1 MGRHSPR
8 TEKSASVAPIP
19 LTRQTVMQ
27 HGAGLPRSA
36 AFLFS
41 LIAKMTHGSLVVGLP
56 DGRQFAFQADEKG
69 CAAQVDIRDW
79 RVARKVLFGGS
90 LGFAE
95 AYLDEHWDSPDVTA
109 VLQLFCQNAHLF
121 EEGLEAH
128 PALRF
133 VLQMQGFFRRN
144 TRRQAKRNISAHY
157 DLGNAFYRSWLD
169 RGMTYSSALFANGAA
184 RLEDA
189 QTEKFR
195 ALAKRIEL
203 RADQRLLEV
212 GCGWGGFAEFA
223 AGEVG
228 CHVTGLTISR
238 QQFDYARQRIFKA
251 GLNEKVDIR
260 FQDYRE
266 ETGRYDRIVSIE
278 MFEAVGETFWPVYFS
293 KLHDC
298 LKPGGLTGLQIIT
311 IQDRF
316 FEIYRR
322 SPDFIQRYIF
332 PGGMLPTPEI
342 LYDLGRRVGL
352 NLISEHVFAHD
363 YARTLAEWRR
373 RFHLAWPD
381 IRKLGFDDR
390 FKRTWDYYL
399 HYSEAGFLSRNIDV
413 RQLAFARP

>member
-1 MGRHSPR
+1 MDRHSSE
-8 TEKSASVAPIP
+8 TEKSSTGIPIS
-19 LTRQTVMQ
+19 LTRGNVALHT
-27 HGAGLPRSA
+27 AGLPRPA
-36 AFLFS
+36 KFLFS
-41 LIAKMTHGSLVVGLP
+41 LIAKMTHGSLVIGLP
-56 DGRQFAFQADEKG
+56 DGRRFSFQAEGPG
-69 CAAQVDIRDW
+69 CGARVDIRDW

-95 AYLDEHWDSPDVTA
+95 AYLDELWDSPDVTG
-109 VLQLFCQNAHLF
+109 VLELFCENAHLF
-121 EEGLEAH
+121 DEGLEAH
-128 PALRF
+128 PVLRL
-133 VLQMQGFFRRN
+133 VLQAQGFFRRN
-144 TRRQAKRNISAHY
+144 TKRQAKRNISAHY
-157 DLGNAFYRSWLD
+157 DLGNAFYSRWLD
-169 RGMTYSSALFANGAA
+169 PGMNYSSAMYADGAA
-184 RLEDA
+184 SLEDA
-189 QTEKFR
+189 QIEKFK

-203 RADQRLLEV
+203 RAGQNLLEV

-223 AGEVG
+223 AGEIG

-238 QQFDYARQRIFKA
+238 EQYEFARGRIFKA

-266 ETGRYDRIVSIE
+266 ETGSYDRIASIE
-278 MFEAVGETFWPVYFS
+278 MFEAVGERFWPVYFS

-298 LKPGGLTGLQIIT
+298 LKLGGLAGLQIIT

-332 PGGMLPTPEI
+332 PGGMLPTPPI
-342 LYDLGRRVGL
+342 LYDLGSRFGL
-352 NLISEHVFAHD
+352 TLIGEHVFAHD

-399 HYSEAGFLSRNIDV
+399 YYCEAGFRSENIDV
-413 RQLAFARP
+413 RQLAFARA